1 MADEKDSNPTTRDSS
16 QTKTADSG
24 SWSIPLLL
32 VVAFLVGVGTVP
44 ATHEMVRTTQD
55 NTYCTTACHSMARV
69 GQEFA
74 ASIHGLNSRGLHAT
88 CADCHV
94 PHDYPA
100 VFFYKAKSGLRDVVQ
115 ELRGVI
121 ATDDQFEQERLRLA
135 KAVWDEYKDNDSLA
149 CRQCHVFS
157 DAVIEKQKPAAQQ
170 AHKKLERPEAT
181 CVDCHRGV
189 AHVAPLE

>member
-1 MADEKDSNPTTRDSS
+1 MADKKDPTPTPDSKPS
-16 QTKTADSG
+16 KTASGG
-24 SWSIPLLL
+24 SWSMPLLL
-32 VVAFLVGVGTVP
+32 LLAFLVGVGAVS

-55 NTYCTTACHSMARV
+55 NTYCTTACHSMDRV
-69 GQEFA
+69 GKEYA
-74 ASIHGLNSRGLHAT
+74 ASLHGLNSRGLHAN

-115 ELRGVI
+115 EMRGVI
-121 ATDDQFEQERLRLA
+121 ATDEQFEQERLRLA
-135 KAVWDEYKDNDSLA
+135 KAVWKEYQGNDSAA
-149 CRQCHVFS
+149 CQQCHAFG

-170 AHKKLERPEAT
+170 AHKKLDRPEAT